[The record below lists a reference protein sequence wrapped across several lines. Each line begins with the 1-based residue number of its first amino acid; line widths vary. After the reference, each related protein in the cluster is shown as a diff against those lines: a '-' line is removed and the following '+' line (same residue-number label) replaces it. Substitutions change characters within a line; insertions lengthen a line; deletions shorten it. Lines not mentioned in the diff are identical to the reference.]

1 VDAVRALVLLA
12 LLALPA
18 AAEDYRP
25 PRKLS
30 EWKLFE
36 GGGATQKPA
45 PGVIAYD
52 VNVPLFSDHADK
64 HRFVRLPPGAKA
76 TYKAEGPFD
85 FPVGTV
91 LVKTFAYAK
100 DKRDPSKGERLLE
113 TRLLVRRPTG
123 WIGLPYVWDE
133 AQSEATLRY
142 AGGAV
147 DGVSWT
153 HGDGSRRTLR
163 YLIPNANQCKGCHE
177 AKGRGKMAPLG
188 TTAANLNG
196 RGQLEAWKKAGAL
209 AGLPAKAP
217 AFPLWHDKDA
227 PLALKARAY
236 LDVNCAHCHNPSGPA
251 DTAGIDLR
259 FSQNDP
265 IKLGIGKPPVAAG
278 IGTGGRPLDIV
289 PGHPEKSILLFRMES
304 VVPGVMMPELG
315 RRVTDEEGVAVV
327 RQWIASLG
335 APR

>member
-1 VDAVRALVLLA
+1 MRALALLA
-12 LLALPA
+12 VLALPA
-18 AAEDYRP
+18 AAEEYRP

-36 GGGATQKPA
+36 GNGSTQKPA
-45 PGVIAYD
+45 RGVIAYD

-64 HRFVRLPPGAKA
+64 HRFVRLPPGSKA
-76 TYKAEGPFD
+76 AYKAEGPFE

-100 DKRDPSKGERLLE
+100 DKRDPSQGERLLE
-113 TRLLVRRPTG
+113 TRLLVRRPSG

-153 HGDGSRRTLR
+153 HGDGGRRTLR

-177 AKGRGKMAPLG
+177 SGGRGKMAPLG

-196 RGQLEAWKKAGAL
+196 RGQLAAWKRAGAL

-217 AFPLWHDKDA
+217 AFPLWHDKAA
-227 PLALKARAY
+227 PLALRARAY

-251 DTAGIDLR
+251 DTAGLDLR
-259 FSQNDP
+259 FTQADSLK
-265 IKLGIGKPPVAAG
+265 IGINKPPVAAG
-278 IGTGGRPLDIV
+278 IGTGGRSLDIV

-304 VVPGVMMPELG
+304 VEPGVMMPELG

-327 RQWIASLG
+327 REWIASLPG
-335 APR
+335 ASK

>member
-1 VDAVRALVLLA
+1 MRTLALLA

-18 AAEDYRP
+18 AAGEYRP

-30 EWKLFE
+30 EWGLFQ
-36 GGGATQKPA
+36 GNGSTQMPA

-64 HRFVRLPPGAKA
+64 HRFVRVPRGTSAV
-76 TYKAEGPFD
+76 YKGEGPFE

-91 LVKTFAYAK
+91 LVKTFAYHK

-113 TRLLVRRPTG
+113 TRLLVRRPSG

-133 AQSEATLRY
+133 AQTDATLRY
-142 AGGAV
+142 AGAAI

-153 HGDGSRRTLR
+153 HGDGSRRSLR
-163 YLIPNANQCKGCHE
+163 YLVPNANQCKGCHE
-177 AKGRGKMAPLG
+177 AKGRGRMQPLG

-209 AGLPAKAP
+209 SRLPANAP
-217 AFPLWHDKDA
+217 AYPLWHDASA
-227 PLALKARAY
+227 PVALKARAY
-236 LDVNCAHCHNPSGPA
+236 LDVNCAHCHNPAGPA
-251 DTAGIDLR
+251 DTAGLDLR
-259 FSQNDP
+259 FSQKDP
-265 IKLGIGKPPVAAG
+265 VKLGIGKPPVAAG
-278 IGTGGRPLDIV
+278 IGTGGREFSVV
-289 PGHPEKSILLFRMES
+289 PGHPGKSILLYRMES
-304 VVPGVMMPELG
+304 VEPGVMMPELG

-327 RQWIASLG
+327 REWIAGLG
-335 APR
+335 AP

>member
-1 VDAVRALVLLA
+1 MRALALLA

-18 AAEDYRP
+18 AADDYRP

-30 EWKLFE
+30 EWALFE
-36 GGGATQKPA
+36 GDGSTQKPA
-45 PGVIAYD
+45 KGVIAYD

-64 HRFVRLPPGAKA
+64 HRFVRVPKGTSAA
-76 TYKAEGPFD
+76 YRAEGSFE

-91 LVKTFAYAK
+91 LVKTFAYYK

-113 TRLLVRRPTG
+113 TRLLVRRPSG

-133 AQSEATLRY
+133 AQTEATLRY

-153 HGDGSRRTLR
+153 HGDGSRRSLR

-177 AKGRGKMAPLG
+177 SKGRGKMQPLG

-196 RGQLEAWKKAGAL
+196 RGQLEAWRKAGAL
-209 AGLPAKAP
+209 AGVSAKAP
-217 AFPLWHDKDA
+217 AFPLWHDASA
-227 PLALKARAY
+227 PVALKARAY
-236 LDVNCAHCHNPSGPA
+236 LDVNCAHCHNPAGPA
-251 DTAGIDLR
+251 DTAGLDLR
-259 FSQNDP
+259 FAQSDP
-265 IKLGIGKPPVAAG
+265 VKLGIGKPPVAAG
-278 IGTGGRPLDIV
+278 IGTGGREFSVV

-304 VVPGVMMPELG
+304 VEPGVMMPELG

-327 RQWIASLG
+327 RDWIAGLG
-335 APR
+335 AK